1 MSPRKGYVICGEA
14 RSGSTFLARLLKSTG
29 KLGNPWE
36 LFARPDVVEQMVRDP
51 AVLADKLDKAS
62 SDNGV
67 YGFKVF
73 SPHFDLAE
81 RTRWAE
87 RLPGLHF
94 IHLRRND
101 LLAQAISL
109 VRAQQTGQY
118 KSTVRAG
125 GEPRYDGRVIAD
137 RLTRLAHGQARWEC
151 YFARNGIRP
160 LRLVYEEVSEDPQ
173 RAIDAIAG
181 LLALSDVSADLS
193 EVELDRQ
200 TDFVSA
206 DWASRFVAEMGDPSY
221 LDGGLLFS
229 GRRGGGS
236 AARLVLG
243 PKRARRRSVAGGAP
257 NS

>member
-1 MSPRKGYVICGEA
+1 VIPDKGYVICGEA
-14 RSGSTFLARLLKSTG
+14 RAGSTFLAHLLKSTG

-36 LFARPDVVEQMVRDP
+36 MFAERNSVEQILREP
-51 AVLADKLDKAS
+51 KLLADKLQRAS

-67 YGFKVF
+67 YGLKIF

-81 RTRWAE
+81 RADWAE
-87 RLPGLHF
+87 RLPGLQF
-94 IHLRRND
+94 VHLRRDD

-118 KSTVRAG
+118 KSTVTAG
-125 GEPRYDGRVIAD
+125 GEPRYDGRTIAD
-137 RLTRLAHGQARWEC
+137 RLTRLAHGHARWEC

-160 LRLVYEEVSEDPQ
+160 LRLVYEDVAANPQ
-173 RAIDAIAG
+173 AAVDAIAG
-181 LLALSDVSADLS
+181 LLGLSDAKADLS
-193 EVELDRQ
+193 EVELNRQ
-200 TDFVSA
+200 TAAVTA
-206 DWASRFVAEMGDPSY
+206 DWTRRFVAEMGDLSY

-243 PKRARRRSVAGGAP
+243 PKRRGRASVAGGAP
-257 NS
+257 KP